1 MAIEEQQWRNAQG
14 DSGNSSYVDHDRG
27 DDIEPGC
34 YALDIAIKGIQFKK
48 IWIRAEYL
56 EIYDYFEDY
65 YNKTEAFG
73 RCPGGVLTGQP
84 GIG

>member
-1 MAIEEQQWRNAQG
+1 
-14 DSGNSSYVDHDRG
+14 VDHGKG
-27 DDIEPGC
+27 DDIKPGC
-34 YALDIAIKGIQFKK
+34 YVLDIAIKGIQFKK

-65 YNKTEAFG
+65 YNEADRIA